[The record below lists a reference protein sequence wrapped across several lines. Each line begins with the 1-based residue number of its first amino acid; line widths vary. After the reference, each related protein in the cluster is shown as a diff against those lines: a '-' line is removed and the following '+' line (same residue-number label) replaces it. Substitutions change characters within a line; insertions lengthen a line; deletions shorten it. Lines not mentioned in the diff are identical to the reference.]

1 MKKSNRILLI
11 IILIFVGLVLLRLV
25 IKKPGAQKP
34 TTGKRTVEK
43 VTVKAMPVKREGLN
57 FILSYVGSIKA
68 KDEINVYSKVPG
80 KLLTYVA
87 SEGQAME
94 KGQTIALIDRDETG
108 LKFELAPVESPING
122 ILGRTLLD
130 KGTNILPSD
139 RLIGG
144 TPVAIVVNMDEIIV
158 KINVPEPG
166 IPYMKNGLEAQIK
179 VDAYPEDNF
188 AGEVTKVSEVVDPGT
203 RTLPIEITIPNPD
216 HKLKSGMFAR
226 IKIIADQHK
235 DALVLLQDA
244 LVQELGANYVFIV
257 EDHTAKKKKVTTGIK
272 EDNKIEIL
280 EGLHEDEQV
289 IVFGQQGLKDGTP
302 VEIVR
307 E

>member
-1 MKKSNRILLI
+1 MKRANKILLI
-11 IILIFVGLVLLRLV
+11 IILIFCGLVLLRLA
-25 IKKPGAQKP
+25 IKKPGAQIP
-34 TTGKRTVEK
+34 TTGRRTVEK
-43 VTVKAMPVKREGLN
+43 VTVKAMPVKREDLN

-68 KDEINVYSKVPG
+68 KDEINVFSKVPG

-108 LKFELAPVESPING
+108 LKFELAPVKSPING
-122 ILGRTLLD
+122 VLGRTLLD
-130 KGTNILPSD
+130 KGANILSTSG
-139 RLIGG
+139 IVGG
-144 TPVAIVVNMDEIIV
+144 TPLAIVVNMDEMTV
-158 KINVPEPG
+158 KINVPEPD

-179 VDAYPEDNF
+179 VDAYPDENF
-188 AGEVTKVSEVVDPGT
+188 EGEVTKVSEVVDPGT

-235 DALVLLQDA
+235 NALVLLQDT

-257 EDHTAKKKKVTTGIK
+257 EDHIARKKKVTTGIR
-272 EDNKIEIL
+272 EDSKIEIL
-280 EGLHEDEQV
+280 EGLQEGQLV
-289 IVFGQQGLKDGTP
+289 IVFGQQGLKDGTL
-302 VEIVR
+302 VETVK

>member
-1 MKKSNRILLI
+1 MKRPNKILLV
-11 IILIFVGLVLLRLV
+11 IILIFGGLVLLRLA
-25 IKKPGAQKP
+25 IKKPGADKP
-34 TTGKRTVEK
+34 TAGKRTVEK
-43 VTVKAMPVKREGLN
+43 VTVKAMPVKREDLN

-68 KDEINVYSKVPG
+68 KDEINVFSKVPG

-122 ILGRTLLD
+122 VLGKTLLD
-130 KGTNILPSD
+130 KGANILAGSG
-139 RLIGG
+139 IGGG
-144 TPVAIVVNMDEIIV
+144 TPLAIVVNMDEMTV
-158 KINVPEPG
+158 KINVPEPD

-235 DALVLLQDA
+235 DALVLLQDT

-272 EDNKIEIL
+272 EDSKVEIL

-302 VEIVR
+302 VEIV
-307 E
+307 EE